1 MPNTISENKR
11 ILGLDWGH
19 RRIGIAIS
27 DSDGMLATPYSTI
40 AAKDTQDDINA
51 ILAIVEQ
58 EGVGLIL
65 VGLPLS
71 LDGTVGPQAKSTLVF
86 CHILRAAS
94 QVPIETWDERYTTA
108 EAERL
113 LRSTGV
119 SPSRDRARLNSA
131 AAAVLLQSYLDVHR
145 DLDRRSCVDESP
157 HRD

>member
-11 ILGLDWGH
+11 VLGLDWGH

-40 AAKDTQDDINA
+40 AARDAPDDINA

-65 VGLPLS
+65 VGLPFS
-71 LDGTVGPQAKSTLVF
+71 LDGTVGPQAKSTLDF
-86 CHILRAAS
+86 CHVLRAAS
-94 QVPIETWDERYTTA
+94 QVPVETWDERYTTA

-113 LRSTGV
+113 LRSAGV
-119 SPSRDRARLNSA
+119 SPSRDRDRLNST
-131 AAAVLLQSYLDVHR
+131 AAAVLLQSYLDAYR
-145 DLDRRSCVDESP
+145 DLGRRSCVDEP
-157 HRD
+157 LRRD